1 MQPPQRVAAALGD
14 EEVTTQIDLGG
25 DDSITLTPTRL
36 LLYRAEGLLSG
47 ESVTEYPLAAREVS
61 MQRGRRKATVH
72 FDLAEAGTAEIA
84 LPADAADAAIT
95 PILEAVLRHQGIFT
109 ADEQLRS
116 LYRLS
121 ELTVIIGDERLLR
134 NVGANLWD
142 VEYDAFAYAEITDID
157 YEKGNVATTIVLTV
171 EGRTERIKVPNEEI
185 LSVRKDVETAVCGF
199 WDVETVPELRALHG
213 VDDQR
218 SSRAK
223 VSFGDGP
230 APLELGI
237 AEEGPAG
244 IDRLPDGP
252 TRAET
257 DDIGAQLAEQTAAIE
272 ELSGLIEQLIDEL
285 RAGR

>member
-95 PILEAVLRHQGIFT
+95 L
-109 ADEQLRS
+109 
-116 LYRLS
+116 
-121 ELTVIIGDERLLR
+121 
-134 NVGANLWD
+134 
-142 VEYDAFAYAEITDID
+142 D